1 MLGKV
6 LKYDIKSLNRYMF
19 PLYAV
24 LLGLGLMIRLLSFFE
39 KVSIINIILGLMIV
53 AFIFAITF
61 SFVLSALISNF
72 IYWLTP
78 FLLYLIQN

>member
-6 LKYDIKSLNRYMF
+6 LKYDIKALSRYLI

-39 KVSIINIILGLMIV
+39 KVSIINIILGIMIV
-53 AFIFAITF
+53 AFIFAVTF
-61 SFVLSALISNF
+61 SFILNVLSIFFSLE
-72 IYWLTP
+72 
-78 FLLYLIQN
+78 